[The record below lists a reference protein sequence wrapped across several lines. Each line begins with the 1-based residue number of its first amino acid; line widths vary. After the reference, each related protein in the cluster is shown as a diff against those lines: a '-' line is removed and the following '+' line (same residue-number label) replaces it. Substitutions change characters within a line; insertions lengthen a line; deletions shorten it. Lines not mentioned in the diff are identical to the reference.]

1 MSNIV
6 VDVLYLFGTD
16 YVYFKTIF
24 DCNSIRMVSILPKCY
39 PFFLPPYVEKSKGI
53 IGNIIPI

>member
-24 DCNSIRMVSILPKCY
+24 DRNSIRMVSVLP
-39 PFFLPPYVEKSKGI
+39 V
-53 IGNIIPI
+53 NRN